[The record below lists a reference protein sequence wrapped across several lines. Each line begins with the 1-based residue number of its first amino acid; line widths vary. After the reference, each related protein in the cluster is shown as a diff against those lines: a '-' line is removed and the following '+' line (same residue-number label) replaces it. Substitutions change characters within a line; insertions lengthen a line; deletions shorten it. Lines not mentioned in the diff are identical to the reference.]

1 MSVVKRVAADHAT
14 GQQRY
19 RACKL
24 YACCKT
30 TKYVVSMLQDYK
42 YVATLQA
49 CCNTASMLQHYKHVA
64 RLQACCK
71 TTCMLQHFKHAATLQ
86 ACCKTTCMLQH
97 FKHAATLQACEGTS
111 CIVPGEPIPASMGS
125 SLRYAD
131 TGASGANPGEKPRA
145 L

>member
-86 ACCKTTCMLQH
+86 AC
-97 FKHAATLQACEGTS
+97 EGTS